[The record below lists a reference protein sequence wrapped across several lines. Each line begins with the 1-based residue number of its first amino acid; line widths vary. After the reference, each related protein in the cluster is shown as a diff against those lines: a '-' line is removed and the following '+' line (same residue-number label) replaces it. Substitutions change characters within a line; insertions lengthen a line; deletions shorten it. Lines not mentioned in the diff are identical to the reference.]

1 MTRPDTEPSAGAV
14 DAARALIGK
23 HWRVKGYRVQGDFE
37 LMEREAA
44 LALDRFRAAGV
55 REERER
61 CLRVLKLNNDNDA
74 HRYYIEHPEFFK

>member
-1 MTRPDTEPSAGAV
+1 MTSPDDTEPSAEADEV
-14 DAARALIGK
+14 AMQVMLRRRSHADAEWL
-23 HWRVKGYRVQGDFE
+23 H
-37 LMEREAA
+37 REFA

>member
-1 MTRPDTEPSAGAV
+1 
-14 DAARALIGK
+14 
-23 HWRVKGYRVQGDFE
+23 
-37 LMEREAA
+37 MEREAA